1 MYFSL
6 VFNSFALCDL
16 VVSFGLLCLGLQ
28 ELLRY
33 VSLQF
38 HQIWE
43 IFNDL
48 APFFLGHNYLC
59 VRHLDFV
66 LQMLCLFF
74 SILFLAVLHFGY
86 LFVLLV
92 FRLIDTPLGVICSCL
107 SHVFFL
113 SRYFLFFISRSS
125 ICVFLHLWS
134 LSSPCL
140 FSSTFMSIWS
150 LFIVSSSRS
159 LPVGRIVSVIWGL
172 FLWIGSPP
180 GYVLYFPASWLCYWM
195 LDIVY
200 FTLLKCWI
208 LLYSFKLCWTWA

>member
-1 MYFSL
+1 MSSACFSAVYFSL
-6 VFNSFALCDL
+6 VFNSFALCAL

-43 IFNDL
+43 IFNHL

-92 FRLIDTPLGVICSCL
+92 FRFIDIPLGVICS
-107 SHVFFL
+107 
-113 SRYFLFFISRSS
+113 
-125 ICVFLHLWS
+125 
-134 LSSPCL
+134 
-140 FSSTFMSIWS
+140 
-150 LFIVSSSRS
+150 
-159 LPVGRIVSVIWGL
+159 
-172 FLWIGSPP
+172 
-180 GYVLYFPASWLCYWM
+180 
-195 LDIVY
+195 
-200 FTLLKCWI
+200 
-208 LLYSFKLCWTWA
+208 